1 MRLFPPF
8 LIKYISRNPEK
19 TGELALKI
27 RKFRGNVIFSKV
39 AKMGINRF
47 GIKFRNQ

>member
-19 TGELALKI
+19 TGELALVK
-27 RKFRGNVIFSKV
+27 FSKTP
-39 AKMGINRF
+39 
-47 GIKFRNQ
+47 